1 MSQIVSRLGKNIFI
15 TRLDNNPFV
24 CDQAVLNAA
33 HDLII
38 EYKLAASVLQT
49 LQSASYSA
57 EMGYFYNQLKN
68 AIQGATLSGS
78 GDVVGQRKVVYIVAQ
93 APITENEVKVYLTKV
108 SNTGS
113 TSVQHMQSIF
123 N

>member
-1 MSQIVSRLGKNIFI
+1 MSQIVSRLGKNLFI

-33 HDLII
+33 HDLIV

-93 APITENEVKVYLTKV
+93 APITENEVKVYLTK
-108 SNTGS
+108 
-113 TSVQHMQSIF
+113 
-123 N
+123 